1 MIYIKDNPVGVD
13 AAIDRCQQRI
23 ARDLTWQGYDLF
35 SRLYLNQ
42 REGRTIAEAY
52 IREGEYE
59 EAFVDDRVAKIG
71 FVVDDKRE
79 GSQIQSVKVNIV
91 CSADVTKIFGLT
103 SREDEAAMLQ
113 LLKIVS
119 TVGGWEMLGLTTGN
133 VDSVFSFMDRDAIR
147 YRDMQPYVNFSI
159 QCNVKF
165 INNICNF

>member
-1 MIYIKDNPVGVD
+1 MIYLKDNPIGVD
-13 AAIDRCQQRI
+13 ATIDRCQRRI
-23 ARDLTWQGYDLF
+23 ARDLTWNGYDLF

-52 IREGEYE
+52 VKDGEYE
-59 EAFVDDRVAKIG
+59 EAFVDDKVAKIG
-71 FVVDDKRE
+71 FVVDDRRE
-79 GSQIQSVKVNIV
+79 GSQIQTVKVSVV
-91 CSADVTKIFGLT
+91 CSADVNKIFGMT
-103 SREDEAAMLQ
+103 TREDEAAMMQ
-113 LLKIVS
+113 LLKIVMS
-119 TVGGWEMLGLTTGN
+119 TGGWEVTGVTTGN